1 MAVMTNILTW
11 LLFVVVAFMGA
22 VLMKDYRDFSVMRKA
37 LVNRRVIGGVRSICV
52 RLGLGGDDE

>member
-37 LVNRRVIGGVRSICV
+37 LVNRRVIGG
-52 RLGLGGDDE
+52 LGLYACD